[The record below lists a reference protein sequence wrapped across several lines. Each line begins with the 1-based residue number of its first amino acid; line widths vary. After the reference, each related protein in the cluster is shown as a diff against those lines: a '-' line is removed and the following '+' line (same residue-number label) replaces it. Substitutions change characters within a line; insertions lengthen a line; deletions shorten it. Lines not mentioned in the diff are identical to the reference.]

1 MDHPEARSQPAGQM
15 LDVNGTRVHAYV
27 EGEGPVVILIH
38 GASGNL
44 RDFTFDLVGRLSG
57 RYRVIA
63 FDRPAHGLT
72 DPLPGRAASPQQQA
86 VLLAAAA
93 AQLGVRRAVIVG
105 HSYGGAVAM
114 AWALERPG
122 RVAAVV
128 SLAGAVEPWEGELD
142 PWYRVASSWLGGA
155 TVVPLVSA
163 FAGPRQVRQTIADI
177 FAPDPVPR
185 GYVEYIGAELSLRPS
200 ALRASARQVN
210 TLKPHLIEMAPRY
223 PSLGIPIEIVHGS
236 ADTTVGLEI
245 HSRRLAQQVPGAR
258 LTVLDGAGHMPH
270 HANPGAVVAAI
281 ARAATRAGLR

>member
-1 MDHPEARSQPAGQM
+1 MANSEARTPPTGEI
-15 LDVNGTRVHAYV
+15 LDVNGTRVHAAV
-27 EGEGPVVILIH
+27 EGEGPAVILIH

-44 RDFTFDLVGRLSG
+44 RDFTFDLAPRLAG

-63 FDRPAHGLT
+63 FDRPGHGHS
-72 DPLPGRAASPQQQA
+72 DALPEAASPQQQA
-86 VLLAAAA
+86 ALLDAAA

-163 FAGPRQVRQTIADI
+163 FAGPRQVRETVAEI

-185 GYVEYIGAELSLRPS
+185 GYLEHIGVGLSLRPS
-200 ALRASARQVN
+200 VLRASARQVN
-210 TLKPHLIEMAPRY
+210 TLKPHLIRMAPRY
-223 PSLGIPIEIVHGS
+223 ASLGIPIEIVHGS

-245 HSRRLAQQVPGAR
+245 HSRRLARQAPGAR
-258 LTVLDGAGHMPH
+258 LTVLDGVGHMPH
-270 HANPGAVVAAI
+270 HADPAATIAAI
-281 ARAATRAGLR
+281 DRAALRAGLR

>member
-1 MDHPEARSQPAGQM
+1 MAHTEARNPPKGEI
-15 LDVNGTRVHAYV
+15 LEVNGTRIHAVV
-27 EGEGPVVILIH
+27 EGEGPAVILIH

-44 RDFTFDLVGRLSG
+44 RDFTFDLAPRLAR

-63 FDRPAHGLT
+63 FDRPGHGHS
-72 DPLPGRAASPQQQA
+72 DALPEAASPGQQA
-86 VLLAAAA
+86 ALLNAAA

-163 FAGPRQVRQTIADI
+163 FAGPRQVRETVAEI
-177 FAPDPVPR
+177 FAPDPVPQ
-185 GYVEYIGAELSLRPS
+185 GYIEHIDVGLSLRPE

-210 TLKPHLIEMAPRY
+210 TLKPHLIRMAPRY
-223 PSLGIPIEIVHGS
+223 TSLGIPVEIVHGS

-258 LTVLDGAGHMPH
+258 LTVLDGVGHMPH
-270 HANPGAVVAAI
+270 HADPAATIAAI
-281 ARAATRAGLR
+281 DRAALRAGLR

>member
-1 MDHPEARSQPAGQM
+1 MASPEAQALPTGEI
-15 LDVNGTRVHAYV
+15 LVVDGTRVHAQV

-44 RDFTFDLVGRLSG
+44 RDFTFDLAPRLSS

-63 FDRPAHGLT
+63 FDRPGLGLS
-72 DPLPGRAASPQQQA
+72 DPLPGWAAGPQAQA
-86 VLLAAAA
+86 ALLDAAA
-93 AQLGVRRAVIVG
+93 AQLGVRHAVIVG

-128 SLAGAVEPWEGELD
+128 SLAGAVEPWEGGLD
-142 PWYRVASSWLGGA
+142 PWYRVAASWLGGV

-163 FAGPRQVRQTIADI
+163 FAGPRQVRQTVAEI
-177 FAPDPVPR
+177 FAPDPVPG
-185 GYVEYIGAELSLRPS
+185 GYIEHVATELSLRPA

-210 TLKPHLIEMAPRY
+210 TLKLHLIEMAGRY

-245 HSRRLAQQVPGAR
+245 HSRRLAQRVPGAR
-258 LTVLDGAGHMPH
+258 LTVLEGVGHMPH
-270 HANPGAVVAAI
+270 HADPAAVVAAI
-281 ARAATRAGLR
+281 DRAAARAGLR

>member
-1 MDHPEARSQPAGQM
+1 MAHTEARNPPKGEI
-15 LDVNGTRVHAYV
+15 LEVNGTRIHAVV
-27 EGEGPVVILIH
+27 EGEGPAVILIH

-44 RDFTFDLVGRLSG
+44 RDFTFDLAPRLAR

-63 FDRPAHGLT
+63 FDRPGHGHS
-72 DPLPGRAASPQQQA
+72 DALPEAASPGQQA
-86 VLLAAAA
+86 ALLDAAA

-163 FAGPRQVRQTIADI
+163 FAGPRQVRETVAEI
-177 FAPDPVPR
+177 FAPDPVPQ
-185 GYVEYIGAELSLRPS
+185 GYIEHIDVGLSLRPE

-210 TLKPHLIEMAPRY
+210 TLKPHLIRMAPRY
-223 PSLGIPIEIVHGS
+223 TSLGIPVEIVHGS

-258 LTVLDGAGHMPH
+258 LTVLDGVGHMPH
-270 HANPGAVVAAI
+270 HADPAATIAAI
-281 ARAATRAGLR
+281 DRAALRAGLR